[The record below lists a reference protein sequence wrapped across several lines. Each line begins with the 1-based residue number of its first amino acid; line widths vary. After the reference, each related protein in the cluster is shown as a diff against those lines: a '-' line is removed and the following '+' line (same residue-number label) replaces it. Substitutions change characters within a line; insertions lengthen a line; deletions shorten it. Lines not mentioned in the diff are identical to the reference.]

1 MSSSTVCTSCIRTL
15 RQQTRRHL
23 LTPQTSSSRALSSTA
38 NRGFTISGPLL
49 KDPEQK
55 KPQQEQNQQSSKSSQ
70 PTQASF
76 LASLRSSSNP
86 IAKATTEPYVAY
98 GATEDLFKACA
109 ATCSYTIPALNQKPP
124 QPAPK
129 NDKGEDIGLGE
140 GWWFAPKTSNGLELP
155 VTFNVW
161 AQVMYLHMY
170 ALTARLRKFPAQ
182 HVRIWEQ
189 NLLDHFF
196 YAAEDRMAMWHGMAA
211 RGIRNKYLKDLWVQW
226 RGVLVSYDE
235 GLIKGDAVL
244 AGAVWRNVFQGREDV
259 DITDVAAVVSYLRRE
274 LSRLDKLPDNVI
286 STGDIKFLNPAE
298 EIKVIAGLKSANMEK
313 TFTSD
318 DLARLK
324 SAAAK
329 KA

>member
-1 MSSSTVCTSCIRTL
+1 MSTSSICTSCIRTL
-15 RQQTRRHL
+15 RQQTRRQL
-23 LTPQTSSSRALSSTA
+23 LQPQKPSRDLSRALSRA
-38 NRGFTISGPLL
+38 FTTTRTLSQEPTPSS
-49 KDPEQK
+49 KDP
-55 KPQQEQNQQSSKSSQ
+55 PAA

-76 LASLRSSSNP
+76 IASLRSSSNP

-109 ATCSYTIPALNQKPP
+109 ATCSYTIPALSEKPP

-140 GWWFAPKTSNGLELP
+140 GWWFAPKSSAGLELP
-155 VTFNVW
+155 VTFNMW

-170 ALTARLRKFPAQ
+170 ALTARMRKFPAQ

-244 AGAVWRNVFQGREDV
+244 AAAVWRNVFQAREDV
-259 DITDVAAVVSYLRRE
+259 DLADVATVVSYLRRE
-274 LSRLDKLPDNVI
+274 MARLDKMPDNVL
-286 STGDIKFLNPAE
+286 STGDITFPSPKDE
-298 EIKVIAGLKSANMEK
+298 RRVIGE
-313 TFTSD
+313 
-318 DLARLK
+318 LK
-324 SAAAK
+324 SAAMEKSFSTEELASLKATAAK
-329 KA
+329 A

>member
-23 LTPQTSSSRALSSTA
+23 LTPQKHSSRALSSTTTRA
-38 NRGFTISGPLL
+38 FASSRSLL
-49 KDPEQK
+49 KDPEQ
-55 KPQQEQNQQSSKSSQ
+55 NQQQQPK
-70 PTQASF
+70 PTQAAF

-109 ATCSYTIPALNQKPP
+109 ATCSYTIPAVNEKPP

-129 NDKGEDIGLGE
+129 NSKGEDIGEGE
-140 GWWFAPKTSNGLELP
+140 GWWFAPKTANGLELP
-155 VTFNVW
+155 VTFNMW

-170 ALTARLRKFPAQ
+170 ALTARLRRFPAQ

-244 AGAVWRNVFQGREDV
+244 AAAVWRNVFQAREDV
-259 DITDVAAVVSYLRRE
+259 DLADVAAVVSYLRRE
-274 LSRLDKLPDNVI
+274 LSRLDKLPDNLV

-298 EIKVIAGLKSANMEK
+298 EFKVIGELKSASMDK
-313 TFTSD
+313 PITSEE
-318 DLARLK
+318 LALLK
-324 SAAAK
+324 KYSAQ

>member
-1 MSSSTVCTSCIRTL
+1 MSSSTICTSCIRTL
-15 RQQTRRHL
+15 RQQTRRQL
-23 LTPQTSSSRALSSTA
+23 VTTQKSSSRAFSSTKSRTFA
-38 NRGFTISGPLL
+38 ASRTFA
-49 KDPEQK
+49 KDPEKQ
-55 KPQQEQNQQSSKSSQ
+55 Q

-76 LASLRSSSNP
+76 IASLRSSSNP

-109 ATCSYTIPALNQKPP
+109 STCSYTIPAVNEKPP

-129 NDKGEDIGLGE
+129 NAAGEDIGEGL
-140 GWWFAPKTSNGLELP
+140 GWWFAPKTSGGLELP
-155 VTFNVW
+155 VTFNMW

-170 ALTARLRKFPAQ
+170 ALTARLRRFPAA

-244 AGAVWRNVFQGREDV
+244 AGAVWRNVFQAREDV
-259 DITDVAAVVSYLRRE
+259 DVADVAAVVSYLRRE
-274 LSRLDKLPDNVI
+274 LARLDKLPDAQI
-286 STGDIKFLNPAE
+286 STGDIKFPNPAE
-298 EIKVIAGLKSANMEK
+298 EKRLIGQLKSAMMGNPNFAPE
-313 TFTSD
+313 
-318 DLARLK
+318 DLAAMK
-324 SAAAK
+324 TAAAK